1 MIKRNLLFLYI
12 MELCAGSARGA
23 YLVCIGWTTLIVSGD
38 VAAVGQ
44 VFIAAMLTTMF
55 SGPIV
60 GVTVDRYNRKKLTIF
75 AHLGIAL
82 SLLLLGLAVT
92 FDSELSIFWFFLTV
106 VMVTIFRNLYQGSH
120 DGLIHA
126 NVDTKDLVHV
136 VARFRGVH
144 LLATAIGTVLT
155 GVVIEYHSA
164 GTGFLLAAS
173 FSVFLVMAVAFVK
186 GVTTKDSATG
196 FAGFLQDFS
205 GGLIL
210 FRNNQVLKN
219 LTILAGIALPIGQ
232 LSNAILSSFIHD
244 DLGRGSDVFGLVDA
258 AWPVGGMVAA
268 AVLSFGL
275 KRLLAANM
283 EYAFSLLL
291 GIATIVFSLCTTVF
305 SLALLH
311 AAMGFSVWMCRIVI
325 DGRILQICTEH
336 TVGRTKVYID
346 IMFSFAAMIMCF
358 SPTLVKLP
366 STSSYF
372 LYWGLF
378 VVIGTGILWLR
389 HPQANTQCQSCTDCS
404 KISETH

>member
-12 MELCAGSARGA
+12 MELCAGSARGS

-44 VFIAAMLTTMF
+44 VFIVAMITTIF
-55 SGPIV
+55 AGPV
-60 GVTVDRYNRKKLTIF
+60 LGVTVDRYNRKKLTIF
-75 AHLGIAL
+75 AHLGIAV

-92 FDSELSIFWFFLTV
+92 FDSALSIFWFFVTV
-106 VMVTIFRNLYQGSH
+106 ILVTIFRNLYQGSH

-126 NVDTKDLVHV
+126 NVDSKDLVHV

-144 LLATAIGTVLT
+144 LLATAVGTVLT
-155 GVVIEYHSA
+155 GIAIEYHSA
-164 GTGFLLAAS
+164 GAGFLLAAS
-173 FSVFLVMAVAFVK
+173 FSILLVLVVAFVR
-186 GVTTKDSATG
+186 GVTTKDNATG
-196 FAGFLQDFS
+196 FTGFLQDFS
-205 GGLIL
+205 GGLVL
-210 FRNNQVLKN
+210 FRNNQVLRI
-219 LTILAGIALPIGQ
+219 LTILAGVALPIGQ

-258 AWPVGGMVAA
+258 AWPVGGMAA
-268 AVLSFGL
+268 AALLGLGL
-275 KRLLAANM
+275 KKLSAAKM
-283 EYAFSLLL
+283 EYVFSLLV
-291 GIATIVFSLCTTVF
+291 GVATIVFSLCTTVF

-336 TVGRTKVYID
+336 TVGRTKIYID
-346 IMFSFAAMIMCF
+346 IMFSFGAMIMCF

-366 STSSYF
+366 STSNYF

-378 VVIGTGILWLR
+378 VVIGTGILWSWQPR
-389 HPQANTQCQSCTDCS
+389 AKP
-404 KISETH
+404 

>member
-1 MIKRNLLFLYI
+1 MIKRNLVFIYM

-44 VFIAAMLTTMF
+44 VFIVAMITTIF
-55 SGPIV
+55 AGPV
-60 GVTVDRYNRKKLTIF
+60 AGVIVDRYNRKFLTII
-75 AHLGIAL
+75 AHVGIAA
-82 SLLLLGLAVT
+82 SLLGLGLAVT
-92 FDSELSIFWFFLTV
+92 FDSELSVLWFFLTV
-106 VMVTIFRNLYQGSH
+106 VSVTIFRNLYQGSH

-126 NVDTKDLVHV
+126 NVDPKDLVHV

-144 LLATAIGTVLT
+144 LLATAVGTVLT
-155 GVVIEYHSA
+155 GIAIEYRSA
-164 GTGFLLAAS
+164 GAGFFLAAL
-173 FSVFLVMAVAFVK
+173 FSILLVLAVAFVR
-186 GVTTKDSATG
+186 GVTTKENATG
-196 FAGFLQDFS
+196 FVGFVQDFA
-205 GGLIL
+205 GGLAL
-210 FRNNQVLKN
+210 FRSNQVLRI

-244 DLGRGSDVFGLVDA
+244 DLGRSSDVFGLVDA
-258 AWPVGGMVAA
+258 AWPVGGMAAA
-268 AVLSFGL
+268 AVLSLGMKKL
-275 KRLLAANM
+275 SAANM
-283 EYAFSLLL
+283 EYLFSLLV
-291 GIATIVFSLCTTVF
+291 GIATIVFSVCTTVF

-358 SPTLVKLP
+358 SPTLIKLP

-378 VVIGTGILWLR
+378 VVIGTGVLWQRQLR
-389 HPQANTQCQSCTDCS
+389 TCPGRP
-404 KISETH
+404 

>member
-1 MIKRNLLFLYI
+1 MIKRNMLFLYI
-12 MELCAGSARGA
+12 MELCAGSARGS

-44 VFIAAMLTTMF
+44 VFIVAMITTIF
-55 SGPIV
+55 AGPV
-60 GVTVDRYNRKKLTIF
+60 LGVTVDRYNRKKLTIF
-75 AHLGIAL
+75 AHSGIAL
-82 SLLLLGLAVT
+82 SLLSLGLAVT
-92 FDSELSIFWFFLTV
+92 LDSTLSIFWFFVTV
-106 VMVTIFRNLYQGSH
+106 VLVTIFRNLYQGSH

-126 NVDTKDLVHV
+126 NVDNRDLVHA

-144 LLATAIGTVLT
+144 LLTTAVGTVLT
-155 GVVIEYHSA
+155 GIVIEYHSA
-164 GTGFLLAAS
+164 GAGFLLAAA
-173 FSVFLVMAVAFVK
+173 FSIFLVFAVAFVK

-196 FAGFLQDFS
+196 FAGYLQDFS
-205 GGLIL
+205 SGLVL
-210 FRNNQVLKN
+210 FRNNQVLRI
-219 LTILAGIALPIGQ
+219 LMILAGVALPIGQ

-258 AWPVGGMVAA
+258 AWPVGGMAA
-268 AVLSFGL
+268 AALLGLGL
-275 KRLLAANM
+275 KKLSAANM
-283 EYAFSLLL
+283 EYAFSLLV
-291 GIATIVFSLCTTVF
+291 GVATIVFSLCTTVF

-336 TVGRTKVYID
+336 TVGRTKAYID

-372 LYWGLF
+372 LYWGWF
-378 VVIGTGILWLR
+378 VVIGTGILWSR
-389 HPQANTQCQSCTDCS
+389 QPRTNP
-404 KISETH
+404 

>member
-1 MIKRNLLFLYI
+1 MIKRNLFFLYL

-44 VFIAAMLTTMF
+44 VFIVAMITTMF
-55 SGPIV
+55 VGPVI

-75 AHLGIAL
+75 AHTGIAV
-82 SLLLLGLAVT
+82 SLLSLGLAVT
-92 FDSELSIFWFFLTV
+92 YDSEISIFWFFLTV

-126 NVDTKDLVHV
+126 NVDASDLVHV

-144 LLATAIGTVLT
+144 LLATAVGTVLT
-155 GVVIEYHSA
+155 GIVIEYHSSA
-164 GTGFLLAAS
+164 GGFLLAAA
-173 FSVFLVMAVAFVK
+173 FSIFLVLSVAFVK
-186 GVTTKDSATG
+186 GVTTRENATG
-196 FAGFLQDFS
+196 FAGFVQDFS
-205 GGLIL
+205 GGLVL
-210 FRNNQVLKN
+210 FRNNQVLRN

-258 AWPVGGMVAA
+258 AWPVGGMAAA
-268 AVLSFGL
+268 AVLSLGL
-275 KRLLAANM
+275 KKLSATNM
-283 EYAFSLLL
+283 EYVFSLLV
-291 GIATIVFSLCTTVF
+291 GVATIVFSLCSTVF

-336 TVGRTKVYID
+336 TVGRTKIYID

-366 STSSYF
+366 STSNYF

-378 VVIGTGILWLR
+378 VLIGTGIIWLR
-389 HPQANTQCQSCTDCS
+389 QPRTNS
-404 KISETH
+404 